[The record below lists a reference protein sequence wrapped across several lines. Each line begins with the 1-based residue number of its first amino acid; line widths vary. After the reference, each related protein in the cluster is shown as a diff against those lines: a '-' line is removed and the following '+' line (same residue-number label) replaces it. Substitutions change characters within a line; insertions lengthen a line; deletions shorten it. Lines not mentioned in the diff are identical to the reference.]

1 MNNDLIELNDVDI
14 LEAAKPIKD
23 NMNLLLSNIKDKLLD
38 ASPFVKTINKYF
50 PNSTLQ
56 AVLTNDQKQKIANG
70 ILEIMSS
77 KNGENLVA
85 ALRDPKTQK
94 IVANIP
100 LQEVNLGPDFY
111 KIITDCTLQLQL
123 LQISAEIKLIQKAV
137 EEVRKGL
144 ESDRL
149 ATSYS
154 CQQKFLQA
162 ILIKDTKLKKEALLK
177 IAFDAE
183 DSRNRLMLSHKDSI
197 EFIKNLP
204 ESNLGKLLSFTSSS
218 KIASRM
224 NELRESFSAITMV
237 SFIEASIY
245 SMLGEHKSEYQS
257 LIHYNDF
264 IKNTYLEDS
273 NFLLK
278 LNSNDSY
285 SDDYWINHIPSIQSK
300 IKKQKELCYQRINL
314 LEDK

>member
-1 MNNDLIELNDVDI
+1 M
-14 LEAAKPIKD
+14 
-23 NMNLLLSNIKDKLLD
+23 
-38 ASPFVKTINKYF
+38 
-50 PNSTLQ
+50 
-56 AVLTNDQKQKIANG
+56 
-70 ILEIMSS
+70 
-77 KNGENLVA
+77 
-85 ALRDPKTQK
+85 
-94 IVANIP
+94 
-100 LQEVNLGPDFY
+100 
-111 KIITDCTLQLQL
+111 
-123 LQISAEIKLIQKAV
+123 
-137 EEVRKGL
+137 
-144 ESDRL
+144 
-149 ATSYS
+149 
-154 CQQKFLQA
+154 
-162 ILIKDTKLKKEALLK
+162 K

>member
-1 MNNDLIELNDVDI
+1 M
-14 LEAAKPIKD
+14 
-23 NMNLLLSNIKDKLLD
+23 
-38 ASPFVKTINKYF
+38 INKYF

-85 ALRDPKTQK
+85 ALRDPKTKK